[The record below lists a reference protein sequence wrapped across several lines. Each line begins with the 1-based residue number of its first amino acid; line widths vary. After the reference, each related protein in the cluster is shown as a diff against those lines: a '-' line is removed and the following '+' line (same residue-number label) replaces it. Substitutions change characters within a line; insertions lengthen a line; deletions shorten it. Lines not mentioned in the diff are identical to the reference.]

1 MSMTWLDL
9 FFFVADFIFV
19 AKFLWDLTRSCN
31 IWEAY
36 LIVNMKAT

>member
-19 AKFLWDLTRSCN
+19 AKFSLGFI